1 LAVPVTG
8 TAQQNDVSGAAPQ
21 EMAGTFTIQRFARQ
35 GSGVVAI
42 GTLVASFEEQDGSAV
57 PETDAPETAAAGAP
71 GPPVS
76 AASAAAPARTIVSR
90 LALPLVESDAG
101 GNMQAAQVACQNL
114 RLQLGPEDLTLLGV
128 ALEVA
133 PVQLDVSAPQV
144 AGTRLGNELCSAGG
158 LVGGGQADRLVA
170 VLNRILELLG

>member
-1 LAVPVTG
+1 
-8 TAQQNDVSGAAPQ
+8 
-21 EMAGTFTIQRFARQ
+21 
-35 GSGVVAI
+35 
-42 GTLVASFEEQDGSAV
+42 
-57 PETDAPETAAAGAP
+57 
-71 GPPVS
+71 
-76 AASAAAPARTIVSR
+76 
-90 LALPLVESDAG
+90 
-101 GNMQAAQVACQNL
+101 MQAAQVACQNL
-114 RLQLGPEDLTLLGV
+114 HLQLGPEDLTLLGV